1 MAEITGLTHW
11 SILLFKLASLILALL
26 LGLQLAGSSF
36 GVNVDVTIFYTWEQ
50 VVFAYVTLIVT
61 LLAFVEGR
69 TLQLRD
75 SQALLPVILLYVIAG
90 IGAYFSATVVLGKYD
105 FASGGTNTW
114 FGYYLLFGVFMIMIN
129 ARDVLFKRPPPK

>member
-1 MAEITGLTHW
+1 MAEMTGYTYW

-36 GVNVDVTIFYTWEQ
+36 GVNVDVELFYSWQQ

-75 SQALLPVILLYVIAG
+75 KEALLPVIILYIVTAVG
-90 IGAYFSATVVLGKYD
+90 IYFSGLVLLAKYD
-105 FASGGTNTW
+105 FSSGGTNTW
-114 FGYYLLFGVFMIMIN
+114 FGYYLLFGVFMILIN
-129 ARDVLFKRPPPK
+129 ARDVLFKRPPK

>member
-36 GVNVDVTIFYTWEQ
+36 GVNVDVELFYSWQQ
-50 VVFAYVTLIVT
+50 VVFAYVTMIVT

-75 SQALLPVILLYVIAG
+75 KEALLPVILLYIITA
-90 IGAYFSATVVLGKYD
+90 IGVYFSGLVVLGKYE
-105 FASGGTNTW
+105 FSSGGTNTW
-114 FGYYLLFGVFMIMIN
+114 FGYYLLFGVFMILIN
-129 ARDVLFKRPPPK
+129 ARDVLFKRPPK